1 MKQSAFLVAAAW
13 LAGTA
18 LLAQQP
24 GYSVSNVTGLLTIS
38 ATVNLQSIAQNKAQ
52 VAHFSALRA
61 LDLTTG
67 LPFDNVADHA
77 AADSSFEIPRMF
89 RPVQPRLRA
98 VHKLSRPA
106 FAPRLSAL
114 SSNAQGLTVTG
125 SSSLGFMGMT
135 HYDERNANGGNQYSI
150 EPPSQGLA
158 VANGFVVEGVN
169 NAFQVYS
176 TSGTPLLPAVLATSQ
191 VFGLP
196 PAIIRTTPPV
206 CGPDPTDVRAFYD
219 QTLNRFFVLQREQD
233 YDSFCDALPASHI
246 YMAVSETGDPTG
258 TYNVYS
264 MDATDSQSF
273 GCPCIADY
281 PEIGADQYGIYITW
295 NEFNSNFSFPTFLG
309 AKILAISKASLGTN
323 ATAPTAVEFSI
334 PVGRAGG
341 FETAIQPAFTPP
353 GGSYV
358 LGNGGLEYFVSS
370 QTEQAASLALWALT
384 PTSSLASTNP
394 NLSLYEIIIPA
405 PLYEAPPN
413 ATQRP
418 VALSLGS
425 SLETLDGSD
434 SRVQSVEYV
443 GAKLYVTLGT
453 QVTDDNGHFVAGG
466 LYMILAPTFRGNLN
480 GQVLRQGYIYVNSE
494 HVLRPAVA
502 VNAQGQGAIVFTLTG
517 PDYFPS
523 AAFLPMTMTPNGSPL
538 SLVPMPGST
547 VQIAGAGLAPEDG
560 FSGYPAYGGSG
571 VARWGDYSG
580 AVVSSDGSIWMGTEY
595 IPNAP
600 RTTLANWGTYL
611 IHYVP

>member
-1 MKQSAFLVAAAW
+1 M
-13 LAGTA
+13 A

-24 GYSVSNVTGLLTIS
+24 GYSVSNVTGQLTIS
-38 ATVNLQSIAQNKAQ
+38 ATVNLLPIAQNKAQ
-52 VAHFSALRA
+52 AAHFSALRA

-67 LPFDNVADHA
+67 LPFDA
-77 AADSSFEIPRMF
+77 AADRAAGGSFEIPRAF
-89 RPVQPRLRA
+89 RPVRPRLRA

-114 SSNAQGLTVTG
+114 SSNAQGLNVTG
-125 SSSLGFMGMT
+125 SSSFGFMGMT

-176 TSGTPLLPAVLATSQ
+176 TSGTSLLPAVLATSQ

-196 PAIIRTTPPV
+196 PAIIRSTPPV
-206 CGPDPTDVRAFYD
+206 CGPDPTDIRVFYD

-233 YDSFCDALPASHI
+233 YDSFCDPLPASHI
-246 YMAVSETGDPTG
+246 YMAVSETSDPTG

-264 MDATDSQSF
+264 MNTTDSQSS

-309 AKILAISKASLGTN
+309 AKILAISKASLAAN
-323 ATAPTAVEFSI
+323 ANAPTALKFSI
-334 PVGRAGG
+334 PVGLAGG
-341 FETAIQPAFTPP
+341 FETAIQPAYTPP

-370 QTEQAASLALWALT
+370 QTDEAVSLAVWALT

-394 NLSLYEIIIPA
+394 NLSLLQIIVPA

-413 ATQRP
+413 ATQRLG
-418 VALSLGS
+418 ALSLGS
-425 SLETLDGSD
+425 SLEALDGSD

-443 GAKLYVTLGT
+443 GAKLYVTLGAG
-453 QVTDDNGHFVAGG
+453 VTDDNGNFVAGG
-466 LYMILAPTFRGNLN
+466 LYAILAPTFRGSLSA
-480 GQVLRQGYIYVNSE
+480 QVLREGYIYVNGE
-494 HVLRPAVA
+494 HILRPAVA
-502 VNAQGQGAIVFTLTG
+502 INAQGQGAIVFTLTG

-523 AAFLPMTMTPNGSPL
+523 AAFLPVTMTPNGSPV
-538 SLVPMPGST
+538 SLVPMPGSSL
-547 VQIAGAGLAPEDG
+547 QIAGVGLEPEDG

-580 AVVSSDGSIWMGTEY
+580 AVVSPDGSIWMGTEY

-600 RTTLANWGTYL
+600 RTPLANWGTYL